1 MNDEKPINRSSE
13 NLLWTEPVR
22 TPTMYNHTFPSFL
35 EHASFHLSRSN
46 PEWAERRNCNRC
58 ARRAL
63 QGQRSTD
70 CDTAHRKYP
79 LNHSKPTDPGKH
91 LFNSETT
98 CDSVQ
103 WTNSWWA
110 LAYFLSCGRPT
121 DWLIVL
127 VERGTVHHT
136 STLWDEKKPMLIFPS
151 GFASAE
157 SPKCTVW
164 LFKTNICT
172 LRLTWNER
180 WVLLLSEI
188 LLLAVANYSLKLL
201 INY

>member
-13 NLLWTEPVR
+13 NLLSTEPLW

-46 PEWAERRNCNRC
+46 PEWEERRNCNRR

-70 CDTAHRKYP
+70 CDTARRKYP
-79 LNHSKPTDPGKH
+79 LNRSKSTDPGKH

-98 CDSVQ
+98 CHSVQ
-103 WTNSWWA
+103 WTNSWCHIGRA
-110 LAYFLSCGRPT
+110 VAYFLSCGRPT
-121 DWLIVL
+121 DGPG
-127 VERGTVHHT
+127 RTVYHT
-136 STLWDEKKPMLIFPS
+136 STLWEVRETRRNLCWTFRADLLQQSLQNVQFS
-151 GFASAE
+151 YSRLN
-157 SPKCTVW
+157 V
-164 LFKTNICT
+164 CT

-180 WVLLLSEI
+180 WVLLLNEI
-188 LLLAVANYSLKLL
+188 LLLAVANYS
-201 INY
+201 IE